1 MEIFSSW
8 MIRTERMRGGGW
20 GPEMTAINSGLMQK
34 SSLQRY
40 AWFLPNDGHRNDF
53 SLVSW
58 SSSCTPLTL
67 IVASLVSLQRMIHVM
82 RAGRRRGAE
91 QVEGLELRRTGIEP
105 LSSSDHGAVRSLH
118 FKELDDEGGAPRH
131 DLGRQV
137 AEGTVLDAHDGQLAA
152 QGQLERE
159 AVQVGVVVEVQ
170 LLQVLQGA

>member
-1 MEIFSSW
+1 
-8 MIRTERMRGGGW
+8 
-20 GPEMTAINSGLMQK
+20 
-34 SSLQRY
+34 
-40 AWFLPNDGHRNDF
+40 
-53 SLVSW
+53 
-58 SSSCTPLTL
+58 
-67 IVASLVSLQRMIHVM
+67 M

-91 QVEGLELRRTGIEP
+91 QVEGLELRRTGIEL

-131 DLGRQV
+131 NLGRQV